1 MVKIAYVRVS
11 TRDQNLARQIELMQ
25 KNGIEE
31 RFIFTDKSTG
41 SNFDRDGYKAMK
53 RVLREGDVLFIEN
66 LDRLG
71 RDYNGILQ
79 EWREIRAMGV
89 HIVALDNKEL
99 FDSRKFEAMGDV
111 GKLLENQ
118 MLSIFAYVSE
128 QERTKMLR
136 RQKEGIET
144 AKKAGVKFGRPLSIS
159 NWELFDQTARRWIE
173 GEITA
178 AEACRIT
185 GSKKT
190 SWYKY
195 TKERG
200 YIKPQEQHTI

>member
-1 MVKIAYVRVS
+1 MAKIGYVRVS
-11 TRDQNLARQIELMQ
+11 TKDQNLARQIELML
-25 KNGIEE
+25 KNGVEE
-31 RFIFTDKSTG
+31 RFIFTDKATG

-159 NWELFDQTARRWIE
+159 NWELFDQTAQRWID
-173 GEITA
+173 GEISA

-200 YIKPQEQHTI
+200 FIKNQELTII